1 VRAGCLMRAGRN
13 LLLLISTLV
22 PCNSTSALGQ
32 PPGPFDPE
40 LFNDVGLMAQAR

>member
-1 VRAGCLMRAGRN
+1 MRAGRN

-32 PPGPFDPE
+32 PLGHLTLNF
-40 LFNDVGLMAQAR
+40 LMTLA